1 MVYPQKKI
9 IGALLFIT
17 ILAFGWPAQ
26 QAQAQDSK
34 PVQLSLI
41 HPIQLFPESTDIRG
55 VRINLIYGK
64 NVSVSGL
71 DVGLVNHSSDFKG
84 LQYGAV
90 GINDTEFVGWQY
102 HFVNIGNATVRGAQT
117 GLVNTSGDMKGF
129 QYGFVNTS
137 GQMNGVQLGVVNY
150 AQRMTKGLQV
160 GLVNIISEGGQF
172 PVFPV
177 VNWSF

>member
-1 MVYPQKKI
+1 MINKTRVM
-9 IGALLFIT
+9 AVVLLVG
-17 ILAFGWPAQ
+17 ILSIMGIFPEKAD
-26 QAQAQDSK
+26 AQDSK

-41 HPIQLFPESTDIRG
+41 HPVQLFPEETNIQGLRL
-55 VRINLIYGK
+55 NLIYGK
-64 NVSVSGL
+64 NESVSGL
-71 DVGLVNHSSDFKG
+71 DIGLVNHSATFKG
-84 LQYGAV
+84 LQYGFV
-90 GINDTEFVGWQY
+90 GITESEFVGWQNNL
-102 HFVNIGNATVRGAQT
+102 VNLGESTVHGAQT
-117 GLVNTSGDMKGF
+117 GLVNTSVEMKGF

-137 GQMNGVQLGVVNY
+137 DQMNGVQLGLVNY